1 MITNSIELKFGQ
13 SKFEDSL
20 DKKPGITHIPLS
32 DKSLLK
38 INSLDLDDILDSFI
52 ENLNRFVTFDTA
64 AVIMKKNHHAE
75 ISRSSGFSEIG
86 LGNFNQTFRIN
97 SSKRDELDL
106 LFRNIQYKLLNGKKP
121 HLIWGLNKNFS
132 WVRSSLCLPIGSNCM
147 PVGYLVIDS
156 KDLNAF
162 NELTTSD
169 LRDYVNYVS
178 ASLNNA
184 RQYEQIERQMMQL
197 RALQGID
204 QAINSS
210 LDLNISLE
218 IVITKIMQQLNPDA
232 IDILLV
238 NPVTHNL
245 NYKAGYG
252 FRSHEHEH
260 QYLVIGTDLSR
271 EAVLER
277 RISAIGNIQEER
289 IQTIRTNLIDTEKF
303 ISYFCAPMI
312 AKGQVIGVI
321 ELFFRR
327 FFESEDDWLEFLSIL
342 ANQTAIA
349 VNNSQLY
356 FSLQRSNIELENS
369 INATIEGWVNTLDL
383 RDKETEGHSQRVT
396 EITVKIA
403 QVLGYTN
410 GELTAIQRGAL
421 LHDIGKVGIP
431 DEVLLKKTPLTTA
444 EWETMK
450 MHPIYAYQVLSKS
463 IHLRNVV
470 DIPYCHHEKWDG
482 TGYPR
487 GLKGAEIPM
496 AARIFAIVDQ
506 WDALTSDRP
515 YRKAWSEA
523 KTLHHIKE
531 LKGVHFDPYIVQ
543 IFMENLDG
551 IVK

>member
-1 MITNSIELKFGQ
+1 
-13 SKFEDSL
+13 
-20 DKKPGITHIPLS
+20 
-32 DKSLLK
+32 
-38 INSLDLDDILDSFI
+38 
-52 ENLNRFVTFDTA
+52 
-64 AVIMKKNHHAE
+64 
-75 ISRSSGFSEIG
+75 
-86 LGNFNQTFRIN
+86 
-97 SSKRDELDL
+97 
-106 LFRNIQYKLLNGKKP
+106 
-121 HLIWGLNKNFS
+121 
-132 WVRSSLCLPIGSNCM
+132 M

-162 NELTTSD
+162 NDSTTSD

-245 NYKAGYG
+245 NYKVGYG

-260 QYLVIGTDLSR
+260 QYLVIGTGLSR

-277 RISAIGNIQEER
+277 RISSIANIQEER
-289 IQTIRTNLIDTEKF
+289 IQIIRTNLIDIEKF
-303 ISYFCAPMI
+303 VTYYCAPMI

-327 FFESEDDWLEFLSIL
+327 VFEPDDDWLEFLSIL

-356 FSLQRSNIELENS
+356 FSLQRTNVELENS

-403 QVLGYTN
+403 QLLGYTN

-431 DEVLLKKTPLTTA
+431 DVVLLKKTPLTTA

-531 LKGVHFDPYIVQ
+531 LKNVHFDPYIVQ

>member
-1 MITNSIELKFGQ
+1 MVTDTIKIKI
-13 SKFEDSL
+13 SKPKEIDNHIGIL
-20 DKKPGITHIPLS
+20 RIPMNDKAFAN
-32 DKSLLK
+32 
-38 INSLDLDDILDSFI
+38 INSLNSEEVLDSFL
-52 ENLNRFVTFDTA
+52 ENLDKFAEFDTA
-64 AVIMKKNHHAE
+64 AIIMKKNHHAE
-75 ISRSSGFSEIG
+75 IVRSKGFTQRG
-86 LGNFNQTFRIN
+86 LDRSIQGYSIN
-97 SSKRDELDL
+97 SAKRDEIDKYLHL
-106 LFRNIQYKLLNGKKP
+106 KKYALINSNTRHP
-121 HLIWGLNKNFS
+121 IWGDESEFS
-132 WVRSSLCLPIGSNCM
+132 WIKSGICLPIGNNCQ
-147 PVGYLVIDS
+147 PIGYLTVDS
-156 KDLNAF
+156 ESPNSFDQKTAENL
-162 NELTTSD
+162 SD
-169 LRDYVNYVS
+169 FVYYVS
-178 ASLNNA
+178 ISLNNA

-245 NYKAGYG
+245 NFKAGYG
-252 FRSHEHEH
+252 FRSHDHEH
-260 QYLVIGTDLSR
+260 QYLVIGTGLSR
-271 EAVLER
+271 EAILER
-277 RISAIGNIQEER
+277 RICSIKDIQEER
-289 IQTIRTNLIDTEKF
+289 IQTVRSNLIDVERF
-303 ISYFCAPMI
+303 VSYYCAPMI

-327 FFESEDDWLEFLSIL
+327 EYEPEDEWLDFLSIL

-356 FSLQRSNIELENS
+356 LSLQRSNIELENS

-396 EITVKIA
+396 DMTVKIA
-403 QVLGYTN
+403 QLMGYN
-410 GELTAIQRGAL
+410 NSELTAIQRGAL

-431 DEVLLKKTPLTTA
+431 DSVLLKRTPLSDA
-444 EWETMK
+444 EWEIMK
-450 MHPIYAYQVLSKS
+450 MHPIYAYKILSKS

-470 DIPYCHHEKWDG
+470 DIPYSHHEKWDG

-496 AARIFAIVDQ
+496 PARIFSMVDQ

-515 YRKAWSEA
+515 YRKAWSEV
-523 KTLHHIKE
+523 KTLHYLKE
-531 LKGVHFDPYIVQ
+531 LKGKHFDPYVADL
-543 IFMENLDG
+543 FFENLGDV
-551 IVK
+551 I